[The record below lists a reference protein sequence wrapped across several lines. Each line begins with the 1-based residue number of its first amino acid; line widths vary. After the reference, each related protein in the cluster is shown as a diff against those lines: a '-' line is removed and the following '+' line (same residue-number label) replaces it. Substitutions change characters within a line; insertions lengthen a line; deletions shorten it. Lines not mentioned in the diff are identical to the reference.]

1 MLNIFFMCL
10 LAICVSLEKCI
21 FRSFAHFSIGLLVFL
36 LLSCVSYLYVLEIK
50 PLSVALFEII
60 FSHSVNYLY
69 FFFMVSFAVEKLVSF
84 IRSHWYI
91 FAFVS
96 VALGVRPKKTF
107 LWLLSENVLFQKF
120 DSVLSYI

>member
-107 LWLLSENVLFQKF
+107 LWFLSGRECSLPEV
-120 DSVLSYI
+120 